1 MKNKRLLKLAII
13 SLFVMCVVSV
23 TVVWAFPDPKFET
36 FICRKSVSI
45 DPEEFTVLNFYMPSG
60 QSNGIKFEFEI
71 QNGSINYLDIQSSAF
86 ESNTENILQ
95 IVNEQNKTIE
105 SFLLETESG
114 IREKAWNPDNS
125 AHCVDQ
131 NWDIFLY
138 NQDTYEKQVD
148 IIISKTWSLW

>member
-1 MKNKRLLKLAII
+1 
-13 SLFVMCVVSV
+13 MCVVSV
-23 TVVWAFPDPKFET
+23 TVVWAFPDHRFET
-36 FICRKSVSI
+36 IISRKSVTI
-45 DPEEFTVLNFYMPSG
+45 DPKEFTVLNFYMPSG

-71 QNGSINYLDIQSSAF
+71 QNGSINYLDIQSSVF

-95 IVNEQNKTIE
+95 IVNEQNRTIE

-125 AHCVDQ
+125 AHYVDQ

-138 NQDTYEKQVD
+138 NQNTYEKQVD

>member
-1 MKNKRLLKLAII
+1 
-13 SLFVMCVVSV
+13 
-23 TVVWAFPDPKFET
+23 
-36 FICRKSVSI
+36 
-45 DPEEFTVLNFYMPSG
+45 MPSG

-86 ESNTENILQ
+86 ESNTENILE
-95 IVNEQNKTIE
+95 IVNEQDRNIE
-105 SFLLETESG
+105 SFLFETESG
-114 IREKAWNPDNS
+114 IKEKAWNPDNS